1 MAQFYAAGGI
11 GEYDEVTAQS
21 PVTSFAVDIDPNVTI
36 TLVTAEWAFTTE
48 GTTNLYGLLSVRN
61 SSNTIL
67 YVSNRTWTNNTTNS
81 FNQTN
86 SSSTYLNYTGLGA
99 SGNTSY
105 TGEHFRAKM
114 YIVNTKQ
121 TQIPFAH
128 PTVYG
133 NVSHESSSGAI
144 NNVSFNLRVR
154 DSVGPISNLLFSPQ
168 AGSIRWH
175 RANSWSMADT

>member
-1 MAQFYAAGGI
+1 MAQYYEAGGI

-36 TLVTAEWAFTTE
+36 TLVTAEFAFTTE
-48 GTTNLYGLLSVRN
+48 GSTNQFGLLRVRN
-61 SSNTIL
+61 SSNTVL
-67 YVSNRTWTNNTTNS
+67 FVSNRTWTNNTTS
-81 FNQTN
+81 TFNANN
-86 SSSTYLNYTGLGA
+86 SSGTFLNYTALGA
-99 SGNTSY
+99 AGNTSY

-114 YIVNTKQ
+114 YIVNTRQ

-133 NVSHESSSGAI
+133 EVSHESSSGAI

-154 DSVGPISNLLFSPQ
+154 DSVGPISNLLFLPQ